1 MLEGLLGGLGSF
13 AKSGLGQS
21 VIGAGLGYGL
31 DRLSGGKGGTGG
43 LLGGLLGG
51 ANAFTSNGGFM
62 GQDAFAGSVADGA
75 MNSMSGLFGQQ
86 GRNVKESGLATWNN
100 PSIAEN
106 IANTGNVGVF
116 ANSPSIA
123 ENIANTGNVGVF
135 ANNANNGLLSG
146 LSGYGD
152 LIKGGTDLTNAYG
165 QYQTGREEKKKN
177 QAEIDYLNS
186 IRASNQMVSDRNF
199 ANQAATQAG
208 LLEGFNRS
216 GLAQPSS
223 YYSS

>member
-1 MLEGLLGGLGSF
+1 MWEGLLGGLGSF

-116 ANSPSIA
+116 AN
-123 ENIANTGNVGVF
+123 
-135 ANNANNGLLSG
+135 NANNGLLSGLSGYGDLPSG

-152 LIKGGTDLTNAYG
+152 LIKGGTDLTSAYG

>member
-1 MLEGLLGGLGSF
+1 MWEGLLGNLGKF
-13 AKSGLGQS
+13 ATSGLGQT

-62 GQDAFAGSVADGA
+62 GQDAFTGSVADSA

-106 IANTGNVGVF
+106 IANTGNVGAF
-116 ANSPSIA
+116 
-123 ENIANTGNVGVF
+123 T
-135 ANNANNGLLSG
+135 NNANSGLLSG

-186 IRASNQMVSDRNF
+186 IRESNQMVSDRNF